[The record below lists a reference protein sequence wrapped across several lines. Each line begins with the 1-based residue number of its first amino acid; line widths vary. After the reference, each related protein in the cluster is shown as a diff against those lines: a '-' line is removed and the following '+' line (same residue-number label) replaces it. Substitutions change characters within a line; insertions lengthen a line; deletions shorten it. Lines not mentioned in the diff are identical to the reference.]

1 MTEGV
6 RSFDPAALVRLR
18 KARGLSHDALGERV
32 GRARPNMIA
41 WEKGPAKP
49 SPAKLVGLA
58 RALGVQP
65 WELTTA
71 GPETAE
77 LADLRG
83 WAGLTQQ
90 ELADKAAIMRSTYSL
105 LERGGLPLRRDVAE
119 RIAAAIGCDVEI
131 VERAAARTRPANP
144 KVQGTESTSPS
155 QGQRR
160 PRAAQAAPSGPV
172 SPPPAPG
179 RHRSR

>member
-1 MTEGV
+1 
-6 RSFDPAALVRLR
+6 
-18 KARGLSHDALGERV
+18 
-32 GRARPNMIA
+32 MIA

-58 RALGVQP
+58 RALEVQP
-65 WELTTA
+65 WELTTV

-119 RIAAAIGCDVEI
+119 RIASAIGSDVEV
-131 VERAAARTRPANP
+131 VERAAARTRSPGSAD
-144 KVQGTESTSPS
+144 VQ
-155 QGQRR
+155 Q
-160 PRAAQAAPSGPV
+160 APSA
-172 SPPPAPG
+172 S
-179 RHRSR
+179 HRQRPHIRPQRP

>member
-6 RSFDPAALVRLR
+6 KSFDPSALVRLR
-18 KARGLSHDALGERV
+18 KERGLSHDALGERV
-32 GRARPNMIA
+32 GRARPNVIL

-49 SPAKLVGLA
+49 SPAKLVVLA
-58 RALGVQP
+58 RALDVQP

-90 ELADKAAIMRSTYSL
+90 ELADKAAVMRSTYSL

-119 RIAAAIGCDVEI
+119 RIAAAIRCDVEV
-131 VERAAARTRPANP
+131 VERAAARTRAPEP
-144 KVQGTESTSPS
+144 DVQETAPPPS
-155 QGQRR
+155 HRQRP
-160 PRAAQAAPSGPV
+160 PRGPRAAPSGPV
-172 SPPPAPG
+172 SPPPVTG
-179 RHRSR
+179 RPRGR